1 MTGITRPVYRRFA
14 PSFTGVVPGAT
25 ARCEIPIGM
34 TEHVWLLVYTVATL
48 AQLTGIRVIIDER
61 VVQSYVTGT
70 DLDLDDQ
77 FLGMPAAAGSVA
89 IMFDRYGLKNR
100 PAVEFTAMGTGV
112 VSADAQGNRQTPNN
126 MRIEVDIDA
135 AVVPPMTLE
144 LRLKETE
151 AQPAGLVL
159 RRAQTALAAGIVGA
173 NYLQSLGLN
182 SWLNR
187 VIFKGGAGIVTR
199 VQLKLDQ
206 TIVWDRTAA
215 ENAKAQADGVRVPQ
229 AGWFVADFSEDG
241 NGDEGY
247 ITAGHQSVVWTV
259 WMSAAG
265 AVPIV
270 IESLEPAITPG
281 G

>member
-1 MTGITRPVYRRFA
+1 MAAITRPVYRRYA
-14 PSFTGVVPGAT
+14 PSFQSVSPGAT
-25 ARCEIPIGM
+25 ARCEIPVGM
-34 TEHVWLLVYTVATL
+34 TEHQWLLVYTGATL
-48 AQLTGIRVIIDER
+48 PQLTGIRVIIDER
-61 VVQSYVTGT
+61 VIMNYASGS
-70 DLDLDDQ
+70 DLDIDCQ

-100 PAVEFTAMGTGV
+100 PAVEFTALGTGIL
-112 VSADAQGNRQTPNN
+112 SPDGTGARQTPNN

-135 AVVPPMTLE
+135 AAVAPTLE

-151 AQPAGLVL
+151 AQPAGLIL
-159 RRAQTALAAGIVGA
+159 HRAQTAMAAGVVGE
-173 NYLQSLGLN
+173 NYIQNLGLN

-187 VIFKGGAGIVTR
+187 VIFKSFDVSR

-206 TIVWDRTAA
+206 TIVWDRTEAQ
-215 ENAKAQADGVRVPQ
+215 NSKAQADGIRVPN
-229 AGWFVADFSEDG
+229 ANLFVLDFTEDG

-247 ITAGHQSVVWTV
+247 VTAGHQSVVWTV
-259 WMSAAG
+259 WLTAAG

-270 IESLEPAITPG
+270 VESLEPAITPG